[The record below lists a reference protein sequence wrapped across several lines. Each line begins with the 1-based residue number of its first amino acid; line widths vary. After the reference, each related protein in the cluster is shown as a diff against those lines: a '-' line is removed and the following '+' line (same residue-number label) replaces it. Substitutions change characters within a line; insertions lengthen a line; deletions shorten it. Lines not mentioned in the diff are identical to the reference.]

1 MIRSRSV
8 GKILDISE
16 NALAMAGYT
25 VLDGDHESVVI
36 RDKAGYNDYKIT
48 VEEIVPVNL
57 ELDTMEID
65 GTIIKF

>member
-48 VEEIVPVNL
+48 VEEIVP
-57 ELDTMEID
+57 
-65 GTIIKF
+65 

>member
-48 VEEIVPVNL
+48 VEENL
-57 ELDTMEID
+57 LKDNQYMTTKNE
-65 GTIIKF
+65 